1 MICWSVYFSVRDEEF
16 AALVASN
23 EGTRAASLGEMLVW
37 RCGDVV
43 VWGAAKAAR
52 TICGSRCG
60 LIVSL
65 SSGGGGVPALP
76 ETNIFIV
83 WWRVEADEGGWA
95 EPPTISAS
103 IRTDLCSALCCCSF
117 KKQQM
122 LIYAGLA
129 DPGGGFWVNVHSR
142 QEILGAEMRKPQ
154 FTCILSQRNQLT
166 VFSL

>member
-1 MICWSVYFSVRDEEF
+1 MRSLQPWWPQ
-16 AALVASN
+16 
-23 EGTRAASLGEMLVW
+23 TRGLMQLPWARC
-37 RCGDVV
+37 RCGGVG

-65 SSGGGGVPALP
+65 SSGGGGGGGGVPALP

-83 WWRVEADEGGWA
+83 WWRVEAEA
-95 EPPTISAS
+95 EPPTTSAS
-103 IRTDLCSALCCCSF
+103 IRMDLCSALCCRSL

-142 QEILGAEMRKPQ
+142 QEILGAETRKPQ